1 MNKIK
6 YLLED
11 ILYMIEQIDEQGF
24 SNERIKDAVK
34 ENVKEILE
42 NIKGEK

>member
-1 MNKIK
+1 
-6 YLLED
+6 
-11 ILYMIEQIDEQGF
+11 MIEQIDEQGF

-34 ENVKEILE
+34 ENIKEIFE

>member
-1 MNKIK
+1 MNKTK

-11 ILYMIEQIDEQGF
+11 ILYMVEQIDEQGF
-24 SNERIKDAVK
+24 SNERIKEAVK

-42 NIKGEK
+42 NIKGEE

>member
-42 NIKGEK
+42 NIKGEN

>member
-42 NIKGEK
+42 NIKGDN